1 MANKTVYVV
10 VPVEVPETF
19 EQVDNLAGY
28 LNKFIEI
35 GINDL
40 QEAIEDPDISSDN
53 TDVLIAEKITWKEP
67 YIEKTYD

>member
-1 MANKTVYVV
+1 MTKTVYVV

-19 EQVDNLAGY
+19 TDTENLPTY

-40 QEAIEDPDISSDN
+40 QEAIEDPDIGSDD

-67 YIEKTYD
+67 YLEQKF